1 MTIAEIN
8 ADGILAK
15 MLDNNIEV
23 QTSSKESHKI
33 RCYGD
38 NERPNRKLGDE
49 FIEIRVNGNI
59 QSQTEP
65 IGLFSGN
72 LMMIVWCKTMADGR
86 VKKNIVSQIL
96 TQAEQLI
103 KGVSMQGYFFDISSD
118 SVITPTTTNL
128 TTGYSTTIINVE
140 WHTTE

>member
-15 MLDNNIEV
+15 MLDNNTEV
-23 QTSSKESHKI
+23 QTSSKDSHKI

-65 IGLFSGN
+65 IGLFKGN

-96 TQAEQLI
+96 TQA
-103 KGVSMQGYFFDISSD
+103 
-118 SVITPTTTNL
+118 
-128 TTGYSTTIINVE
+128 
-140 WHTTE
+140 

>member
-1 MTIAEIN
+1 
-8 ADGILAK
+8 
-15 MLDNNIEV
+15 
-23 QTSSKESHKI
+23 
-33 RCYGD
+33 
-38 NERPNRKLGDE
+38 
-49 FIEIRVNGNI
+49 
-59 QSQTEP
+59 
-65 IGLFSGN
+65 
-72 LMMIVWCKTMADGR
+72 MIVWCKTMADGR